1 MNVPNI
7 TSAYYLIQVCLCAEF
22 KVMML
27 LLEKKEAVLDK
38 WINEKAYECTMF
50 YYCKMIFALQVL
62 ILQFVCSKRE
72 RNFNSYVVLKYVF
85 ALNHCNYAR

>member
-7 TSAYYLIQVCLCAEF
+7 TSAYYLIQVYLCAF
-22 KVMML
+22 KAMML
-27 LLEKKEAVLDK
+27 LLENEETILDK

-72 RNFNSYVVLKYVF
+72 SNFNSYVVLKYVF